1 MILRKQNRKN
11 NCGPTCFA
19 NLLNMLGYNV
29 GIREADNVCDLRK
42 EGIDDDD
49 LMRAFKKYG
58 FKGKELVCLNGR
70 RAFKLLIQRLN
81 NSPVILAVDADN
93 HYILVL
99 RADKKNVQIY
109 DPLKKYP
116 QTINKNELL
125 ARWASLYKDR
135 TLYQGIYVI
144 PHSAK
149 AKKAISMYRHLVKTS
164 KF

>member
-11 NCGPTCFA
+11 TCGPTCFA

-29 GIREADNVCDLRK
+29 GIREADSACNLRK

-49 LMRAFKKYG
+49 LVNAFKKYG
-58 FKGKELVCLNGR
+58 FNGKEIVCLNGR

-81 NSPVILAVDADN
+81 NSPVILAVDADS

-99 RADKKNVQIY
+99 RADEKSVQIY

-116 QTINKNELL
+116 QTLTNKELL
-125 ARWASLYKDR
+125 KRWASLYKEG
-135 TLYQGIYVI
+135 TLYQGVYVI

-149 AKKAISMYRHLVKTS
+149 SKKAISMYRHLVKTS